1 MTGKEDIHCGF
12 DIVEMCFVYD
22 SGLNC
27 DIVFR
32 KALTSLSFSGRTTSS
47 ETASTMETESESD
60 LQDYRSCAF
69 DYRSCAFTPSR
80 FTQGPRT
87 IASVLSES
95 ENDDKSFLRSNSSS
109 CVS

>member
-1 MTGKEDIHCGF
+1 MPQWLTRVTGKEDIHCGF
-12 DIVEMCFVYD
+12 DIVEICVLYMTQN
-22 SGLNC
+22 LNC

-69 DYRSCAFTPSR
+69 DSRSGGEKLKGAFS
-80 FTQGPRT
+80 
-87 IASVLSES
+87 
-95 ENDDKSFLRSNSSS
+95 SNL
-109 CVS
+109 VK

>member
-1 MTGKEDIHCGF
+1 MIQD
-12 DIVEMCFVYD
+12 
-22 SGLNC
+22 LNC

-87 IASVLSES
+87 IASVLSFYFKIIVQLMFVS
-95 ENDDKSFLRSNSSS
+95 LPLS
-109 CVS
+109 CLNVLI